1 MTELPTPIAARLP
14 RPRWLDA
21 RLLLGLLL
29 VLMSV
34 AVGAKIFAEA
44 DQRVQVWS
52 VTRDLGPRST
62 LAAGDLSVRSVRLDR
77 ATLRYVSAKER
88 LVGLVLTR
96 PVGRDELLP
105 AAAVG
110 RPDTVEQRRVV
121 IEVDRFGATGLAKG
135 RVVDVYSVRD
145 TPSGTDPAK
154 PDLVLTAVTV
164 AEDVAA
170 GGGFGGS
177 GSRVGVTVYVDGPDV
192 AKIIDAVAHGTV
204 YLVQVPGSK
213 DVRAALIAPGAS

>member
-1 MTELPTPIAARLP
+1 MSELPSPAAARLP
-14 RPRWLDA
+14 RARWLDA

-29 VLMSV
+29 VLISV
-34 AVGAKIFAEA
+34 AVGAKIFAQA
-44 DQRVQVWS
+44 DQRIQVWS

-62 LAAGDLSVRSVRLDR
+62 LAAGDLAVRSVRLDR
-77 ATLRYVSAKER
+77 ATSRYVSAGEP

-105 AAAVG
+105 VASVG
-110 RPDTVEQRRVV
+110 QPGTEEQRRVV

-164 AEDVAA
+164 AEDVSA
-170 GGGFGGS
+170 GGGFGGT
-177 GSRVGVTVYVDGPDV
+177 GSRVGVTVYVAGSDV
-192 AKIIDAVAHGTV
+192 SKVIDAVAHGTV

-213 DVRAALIAPGAS
+213 DARSALGAP